1 LNEVPPR
8 FVQPGRVVLAQVKRK
23 SYFILPQDFS
33 IIESIAMKISSVR
46 RTVLAAMWIFIFGSL
61 SFTQPKTLT
70 ILHTNDIHASFLPHE
85 AFWLQTTPKPYVGG
99 FTELWWTVDS
109 IRKVKNDVLMLDG
122 GDVMTG
128 TPISDIPYQGA
139 EGGGLFQMMNIIG
152 YDAWTIGNHDL
163 DISQE
168 NLRKLTAIAK
178 FPTISAN
185 LTDSS
190 GNFVLNNK
198 DYLILNKNGLRIG
211 IIGLMTMDLFNV
223 TNTNNLHGLKVNN
236 VTEVTQKL
244 IDKISPETDL
254 LVVLSHEGVDDDS
267 MLAAT
272 THGLNVIIGGHS
284 HTRLKVPKVVNG
296 VLICQTGSNLENLGE
311 LELTVENH
319 KVTSYHGKLISLWA
333 RNDRPENE
341 MSKFVDSFKDKI
353 DKEYSEVLGTI
364 SEDWKRTRGGESNL
378 GTFISEALREHAN
391 ADIGVTNSSGIRKD
405 LSAGNVR
412 KMDLYEIAPFRNVL
426 CTFPISGKEIRVL
439 VDRYLHGLI
448 DGHTSID
455 LAGVTCTWK
464 RDNGEPKIQSI
475 KIGGSELE
483 DGRQYNLATSDFIVN
498 QKEKYIG
505 MVPPNVNYT
514 TTTVFHILAEK
525 VAKEKSI
532 DAKTVMHFQEI
543 Q

>member
-1 LNEVPPR
+1 
-8 FVQPGRVVLAQVKRK
+8 
-23 SYFILPQDFS
+23 
-33 IIESIAMKISSVR
+33 MKISFVR
-46 RTVLAAMWIFIFGSL
+46 RTAVAALWMITFTAL

-85 AFWLQTTPKPYVGG
+85 AFWLQTTPKPFVGG
-99 FTELWWTVDS
+99 FKELWWMVDS

-128 TPISDIPYQGA
+128 TPISDIQFQGA
-139 EGGGLFQMMNIIG
+139 DGGGLFQMMNMIG

-163 DISQE
+163 DISQD

-198 DYLILNKNGLRIG
+198 DYLIINRNGLRIG

-284 HTRLKVPKVVNG
+284 HTRLKVPKVVND

-319 KVTSYHGKLISLWA
+319 KVTSYNGKLISLWS

-353 DKEYSEVLGTI
+353 DKEYGEVLGTI
-364 SEDWKRTRGGESNL
+364 SEDWKRTRNGESNI
-378 GTFISEALREHAN
+378 GTFISEALREQAN

-405 LSAGNVR
+405 LSAGKVK

-426 CTFPISGKEIRVL
+426 CTFPISGKVVRVL
-439 VDRYLHGLI
+439 VERYLRALT
-448 DGHTSID
+448 DGRTSID
-455 LAGVTCTWK
+455 IAGITCTWK
-464 RDNGEPKIQSI
+464 RENGEPKIQSI
-475 KIGGSELE
+475 KIGGNDLE
-483 DGRQYNLATSDFIVN
+483 DERQYTCATSDFVIN

-505 MVPPNVNYT
+505 MVPPNVTYT
-514 TTTVFHILAEK
+514 TTTVFNILAEK
-525 VAKEKSI
+525 VAKEKTI
-532 DAKTVMHFQEI
+532 GAKPTMHFQEI